1 MRNYCASCAGQI
13 AAGAIYCP
21 SCLDRYYPEDNSA
34 APRCPRDGG
43 PLAWL
48 EGMTLWC
55 CLECDYS
62 ATAATVRR
70 GPAAPLPD
78 GRFATG

>member
-13 AAGAIYCP
+13 DAGAIYCP

-43 PLAWL
+43 PLASS
-48 EGMTLWC
+48 T
-55 CLECDYS
+55 S
-62 ATAATVRR
+62 
-70 GPAAPLPD
+70 PL
-78 GRFATG
+78 GC